1 MHVKRNQFIVSLF
14 IQSINQF
21 FKSIVERKH
30 EQEILQWKTSSPLF
44 CLFEFHQSKKKMN
57 RTHLDWSASEVALC
71 CIELKS
77 EQHEKIW
84 SWSNR
89 KKVSIVFHFYFY
101 FVLLHWMWSMMII
114 LKSDSLCNGWAS
126 LIKNSVSLF
135 FILFLICVVIENSYP
150 AFYCFVSSSGHQQ
163 KQ

>member
-89 KKVSIVFHFYFY
+89 KKFQLCFIFIFILFCYTECGLWWLFSKVIRCATDER
-101 FVLLHWMWSMMII
+101 LLLRIQF
-114 LKSDSLCNGWAS
+114 LY
-126 LIKNSVSLF
+126 SLF
-135 FILFLICVVIENSYP
+135 F
-150 AFYCFVSSSGHQQ
+150 SSFAS
-163 KQ
+163 